1 MLLYD
6 QNHIPFIFFLEG
18 GHYFLISKF
27 YDLKCLFFV
36 STSTY
41 VLLYYL
47 SIYSRLSIFFIS
59 SFVHVFL
66 FILFS
71 SLALFSHFTFCIPL
85 YIQIIFLAS
94 IFLPACLSSNFFCL
108 FVKAYSPNNCSTSL
122 RTINSFQINQNSHK
136 IPFKLSVLQ

>member
-1 MLLYD
+1 MSLTDLMLLYD
-6 QNHIPFIFFLEG
+6 QNHIPFIFFLAG

-94 IFLPACLSSNFFCL
+94 IFLPACLSFNFFVCL
-108 FVKAYSPNNCSTSL
+108 LKLTRPTTVLNPYERL
-122 RTINSFQINQNSHK
+122 IL
-136 IPFKLSVLQ
+136 FK